1 MCPSRGRGRTTGHQ
15 AASLSYRGLLGYIS
29 SIFELKA
36 SVWGWWL
43 RKNCRLGPPRLPR
56 QQRLSQSPLRSRGRT
71 SGYQAANLSYPVI
84 RRVKFF
90 HFRAQSE
97 RPGPAMAR
105 KRPLIQARVTLRGTC
120 GFGAA
125 PLGS

>member
-15 AASLSYRGLLGYIS
+15 AASLSYRGLIGYIS

-56 QQRLSQSPLRSRGRT
+56 QQRLSQCLSQSPLRSRGRT

-84 RRVKFF
+84 RRV
-90 HFRAQSE
+90 
-97 RPGPAMAR
+97 
-105 KRPLIQARVTLRGTC
+105 
-120 GFGAA
+120 
-125 PLGS
+125 